1 MMKKLEKLQEG
12 DDDSVQADFLSLS
25 QKNDVELTSLRL
37 PFRLLR
43 SLHSCIHDVSL
54 TSFFWLSLKKSALL
68 LLLLSLRCHV
78 ERYIKR
84 DP

>member
-54 TSFFWLSLKKSALL
+54 
-68 LLLLSLRCHV
+68 HV
-78 ERYIKR
+78 IFLTQPQKICLIITIIIPPMSRWTLY
-84 DP
+84 